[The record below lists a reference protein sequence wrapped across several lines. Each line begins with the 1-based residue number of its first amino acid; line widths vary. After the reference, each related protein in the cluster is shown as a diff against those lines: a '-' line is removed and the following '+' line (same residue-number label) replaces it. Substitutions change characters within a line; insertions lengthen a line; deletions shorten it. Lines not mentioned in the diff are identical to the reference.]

1 MKFAQALFAAG
12 CAVLLG
18 SGLAVDT
25 DGLTTEE
32 KVSRLAACWARRQ
45 AAMRARARTHTT

>member
-1 MKFAQALFAAG
+1 MKFAQALLAAG

-25 DGLTTEE
+25 DALTTEE
-32 KVSRLAACWARRQ
+32 KVSRLARHAHT
-45 AAMRARARTHTT
+45 RAHTHATYTP